1 MPALRSQCICRL
13 PYADDGLGGSQTL
26 PSSAVIDFRAAAVA
40 LRGSSNQCLPA
51 ITRTS
56 IVRVMAHITAGVE
69 YGLHCLLW
77 LTSSP
82 GAPLSSRD
90 LADFQGISPS
100 FVAKVFPKL
109 EKAGIVT
116 ASEGIKGGYLLAKQ
130 PQDITVLDVVDAI
143 EGRKPLFDCQEI
155 RSRCAVYRERP
166 PSWATK
172 GVCAIH
178 AVMLRAEKAMRD
190 SLASQTLADIAGDL
204 ARKAPPAF
212 SDDVRKWLVDR
223 ARTRTRGPAAEDGAL
238 P

>member
-1 MPALRSQCICRL
+1 
-13 PYADDGLGGSQTL
+13 
-26 PSSAVIDFRAAAVA
+26 
-40 LRGSSNQCLPA
+40 
-51 ITRTS
+51 
-56 IVRVMAHITAGVE
+56 MAHMTAGVE

-77 LTSSP
+77 LASSP
-82 GAPLSSRD
+82 GTPLSSRD
-90 LADFQGISPS
+90 LADFQGISRS
-100 FVAKVFPKL
+100 FLAKVFPKL

-130 PQDITVLDVVDAI
+130 PQDITVLEVVDAI

-155 RSRCAVYRERP
+155 RSRCAVYRKRP

-204 ARKAPPAF
+204 GGKAPPEF
-212 SDDVRKWLVDR
+212 SDDVRKWLADRTKGRTRSGATEDR
-223 ARTRTRGPAAEDGAL
+223 AL
-238 P
+238 S